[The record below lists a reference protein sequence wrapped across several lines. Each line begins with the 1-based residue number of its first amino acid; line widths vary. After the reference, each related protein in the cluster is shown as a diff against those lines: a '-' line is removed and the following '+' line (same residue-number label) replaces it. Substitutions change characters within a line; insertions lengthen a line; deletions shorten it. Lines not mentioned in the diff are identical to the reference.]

1 MIAQSIKKNTKDI
14 ESEVSSSELLIESAR
29 EIAKGMF
36 ELYMSDG
43 LTEQDYNFTHEIFHQ
58 CLLYFQRKRDE
69 K

>member
-1 MIAQSIKKNTKDI
+1 MICQPIKKI
-14 ESEVSSSELLIESAR
+14 EETVTSSELLLESAR

-43 LTEQDYNFTHEIFHQ
+43 LTQQEYDFTHEIFQQ

>member
-1 MIAQSIKKNTKDI
+1 MTCKTDTKQLE
-14 ESEVSSSELLIESAR
+14 ESVSSAELLMESAR

-43 LTEQDYNFTHEIFHQ
+43 LSKQEYEFTHSVYNE